1 MRSALILSLLILA
14 ACAGQPPAGPA
25 PAPPTA
31 AAQPPGDVF
40 YGKQVAER
48 SCGGCH
54 AVSHGP
60 SPMPAAPA
68 FAGLHLRYDEGG
80 LRRLLEE
87 GMILPSD
94 RMQEEGSRY
103 THPRMPGVVLGA
115 DESAALMAYLRSLE
129 PAR

>member
-1 MRSALILSLLILA
+1 MMRSALISSLFVLT
-14 ACAGQPPAGPA
+14 ACAGGPPAGSA
-25 PAPPTA
+25 LA
-31 AAQPPGDVF
+31 ATSPEGDIF

-48 SCGGCH
+48 ACGGCH

-60 SPMPAAPA
+60 SRMPGAPA
-68 FAGLHLRYDEGG
+68 FADLHRRYDAGG
-80 LRRLLEE
+80 LRRLLED

-103 THPRMPGVVLGA
+103 THPRMPGAVLGA
-115 DESAALMAYLRSLE
+115 DESAALIAYLRSLE

>member
-1 MRSALILSLLILA
+1 MRSALILSLLVLA
-14 ACAGQPPAGPA
+14 ACAGRPAAGPA
-25 PAPPTA
+25 PATA
-31 AAQPPGDVF
+31 ATVQPQGDVF

-68 FAGLHLRYDEGG
+68 FAGLHLRYDQGG

-94 RMQEEGSRY
+94 RVQEEGSRY

-115 DESAALMAYLRSLE
+115 DETAALIAYLRSLE
-129 PAR
+129 PTR